1 MANNVPAAEALATI
15 GDNNNT
21 SGAGAGAGAASSS
34 SDMHMNNNNKAAIP
48 QLPESSGEKN
58 IPVLKL
64 GETMKF
70 EHLGPVII
78 NADGTTRRIDNWDEM
93 TEHEREVTWRRISKR
108 NQERIEALKREQ
120 KAEQGGDEKK

>member
-1 MANNVPAAEALATI
+1 MANNIPAAEALASI
-15 GDNNNT
+15 GDNNNNNN
-21 SGAGAGAGAASSS
+21 AGAGAASSS
-34 SDMHMNNNNKAAIP
+34 SDTNNKNNNNDNVIIP
-48 QLPESSGEKN
+48 QLPESSGEKGTP
-58 IPVLKL
+58 ILKL

-108 NQERIEALKREQ
+108 NKERMEALKRGQ
-120 KAEQGGDEKK
+120 KTDQGGDEEK